1 MKKAINT
8 SLERH
13 PNNTP
18 LEEWPPA
25 WLKLEVASMLDN
37 PMYIIMHDWEKTER
51 GLPATEDEMRAYIKA
66 HRSDGPA
73 ASAPL

>member
-1 MKKAINT
+1 MKK
-8 SLERH
+8 EHH

-25 WLKLEVASMLDN
+25 WLKLEVASMTDN
-37 PMYIIMHDWEKTER
+37 HMYIIMHDHEKKAA
-51 GLPATEDEMRAYIKA
+51 GLPVTEDEMRAYIKA